1 MLASQWLESNPQI
14 VVVRKLLNRRRRAE
28 GAAPTDFVTE
38 WRGLLVLSVVSAT
51 IALLFS
57 HLFFGALGI
66 AFALIYMLT
75 RRQVTRGA
83 LAVIIYSALCLALG
97 LAINRYL

>member
-1 MLASQWLESNPQI
+1 
-14 VVVRKLLNRRRRAE
+14 
-28 GAAPTDFVTE
+28 VTE
-38 WRGLLVLSVVSAT
+38 WRGLLVLSVVCAS

-57 HLFFGALGI
+57 HLFFGALAV

-83 LAVIIYSALCLALG
+83 LAVIIYSAVCLALG